1 MRITLPNPKRFSKII
16 ESAIGIPL
24 KNSVSGICTDSRQ
37 CIEGDLYIAIKG
49 ENVDGHDFIEDAKHS
64 GAVAALVDKSIS
76 EEDIQLIKVDDAIT
90 AIGNVANAW
99 RKQYNIP
106 VIGITGSNGKTTTKE
121 LIKHLLD
128 AKYNV
133 HATRG
138 NFNTSIGL
146 PLTLLLL
153 ENTHDICVLEMGANK
168 IGDIKTLCE
177 IAEPTDGLITNIGP
191 AHLEGFGSIENIAL
205 EKGKLFN
212 HLQEGRAFKNVS
224 DELIIKMDTP
234 SNTIEY
240 GCVSNCD
247 FSTDYFRED
256 DGNVI
261 LIINTHE
268 INISSQNIVFAK
280 NVLAA
285 ASVANTFGIDWEMI
299 QERINS
305 FSPSYGRSVIS
316 VYDKITVIDDTY
328 NANYNSTVAALE
340 NLDQL
345 AKNKRKIFVFGDMA
359 ELGDYSKEYHQK
371 VGQKCIDLHIDAI
384 FTIGSET
391 VATNITLNENQF
403 KRHFSDKGHL
413 VQELLAFIKK
423 DDFILFKGSRSME
436 IEKIIQE
443 VFKK

>member
-1 MRITLPNPKRFSKII
+1 MRITLPNPKRFSKVF
-16 ESAIGIPL
+16 ESVIGISL
-24 KNSVSGICTDSRQ
+24 ERSITGICTDSRQ

-49 ENVDGHDFIEDAKHS
+49 ENVDGHYFIEDAQKL
-64 GAVAALVDKSIS
+64 GAVAALVDKSLFNNNIQILKV
-76 EEDIQLIKVDDAIT
+76 EDAVA
-90 AIGNVANAW
+90 AIGMVANAW
-99 RKQYNIP
+99 RKQYNMP

-133 HATRG
+133 HATKG

-146 PLTLLLL
+146 PLTLFLL
-153 ENTHDICVLEMGANK
+153 ENNYDICVLEMGANQV
-168 IGDIKTLCE
+168 GDIKTLCE

-191 AHLEGFGSIENIAL
+191 AHLEGFGSIENIAS
-205 EKGKLFN
+205 EKGELFD
-212 HLQEGRAFKNVS
+212 HLTDGRVFKNIS

-234 SNTIEY
+234 SKTVEF
-240 GCVSNCD
+240 GCKSACD
-247 FSTDYFRED
+247 FSTDYYREK
-256 DGNVI
+256 DGNII
-261 LIINTHE
+261 LIINTKE
-268 INISSQNIVFAK
+268 INLNSQNIVFAK

-285 ASVANTFGIDWEMI
+285 ISVANTFGIDWDMV

-305 FSPSYGRSVIS
+305 YTPNYGRSVIS
-316 VYDKITVIDDTY
+316 KFDKITIIDDTY

-340 NLDQL
+340 NLVQL
-345 AKNKRKIFVFGDMA
+345 AKDKRKIFVFGDMA
-359 ELGDYSKEYHQK
+359 ELGKFSQEYHQK
-371 VGQKCIDLHIDAI
+371 VGQKCIDMDIDAI

-391 VATNITLNENQF
+391 VATNTKLNGSQF
-403 KRHFSDKGHL
+403 NRHFADKGHL
-413 VQELLAFIKK
+413 AKELLAFIKN